1 MTGSLIVTRQPAG
14 DDYARAATRRAL
26 LEVRALALPWYGGLQ
41 WGSPAGLSIEA
52 HSNVAAAVPYLP
64 VAALRCPFPDVLL
77 RMPKQDS
84 PCQLAARHTQ
94 PDPAL
99 HCPFTQCPNAPTAAA
114 ASLLHLHRP
123 RVRPAL
129 FHLEV
134 KPKVRPA
141 KACAGWHFPGGRSA
155 CCSGVIE
162 SLGGPACQWQRQQP
176 AHGAG
181 QAMFSFCLLM
191 PLVACIPPS
200 AHPLM
205 HPAPPACQP
214 AALEGRLQNHGGGAA
229 GAQI

>member
-1 MTGSLIVTRQPAG
+1 MKRIATLLQQCHTCPWQPCGALSLTCCCECPSRTAPASWLRGIHNPTR
-14 DDYARAATRRAL
+14 
-26 LEVRALALPWYGGLQ
+26 
-41 WGSPAGLSIEA
+41 
-52 HSNVAAAVPYLP
+52 
-64 VAALRCPFPDVLL
+64 
-77 RMPKQDS
+77 
-84 PCQLAARHTQ
+84 
-94 PDPAL
+94 
-99 HCPFTQCPNAPTAAA
+99 HCIAPSPNAPTAAA

-200 AHPLM
+200 AHPLP